1 MTFLALCDRYCVLDR
16 KLLKFN
22 VKIYYQKFW
31 TNTIA
36 MSVCIYETVK
46 AALENDERQNVKDI
60 EADLNKRVTVYRSF
74 LLKIYWA
81 LYKIT

>member
-1 MTFLALCDRYCVLDR
+1 
-16 KLLKFN
+16 
-22 VKIYYQKFW
+22 
-31 TNTIA
+31 
-36 MSVCIYETVK
+36 MSVCSYETVK
-46 AALENDERQNVKDI
+46 AVLENDDRQNVKDI